1 MPVGDD
7 DTIASS
13 EPAATPASPT
23 SSLEAVELVAKRYR
37 IVRWLGGGGMGRVYE
52 VVDTELDE
60 RIALKVLRGGL
71 SADALE
77 RFRREVKLTRRI
89 LHRNVAR
96 MFDIGDHGDE
106 KFLTMELVD
115 GESLA
120 GRARTALPWTELQPM
135 AVQICAGLAAAH
147 AAGVVHRDLKPDNVL
162 IERGTQRVV
171 LTDFG
176 VARGGADPSVTQLG
190 VVVGTPRYM
199 SPEQLAGGEV
209 SARSDLFSL
218 GLMLYELAAGTRPW
232 SGDSAIAIAIAQQ
245 TVPPRPLVA
254 LVPPSFAALI
264 ARCLELDPARRP
276 ASAAEIGEA
285 IELTTEAPASVVA
298 AGVPA
303 TQSGRAVRTVEALPT
318 HATSLTTVAVLPVA
332 CGPGDEYLADGMLDD
347 LIDTLSSS
355 PTIRVRPAGV
365 VRTLTEPDPRVVGR
379 RLEVDHVVVVSIRRS
394 PTGLRI
400 AARLINVADGFQV
413 WVHRT
418 ECVDAEI
425 LAISEAL
432 GRGIAAAL
440 SSRASIATRP
450 TDPRAVDLYLR
461 ARAELRRFW
470 GDHTQKAAEL
480 LTEAAAIA
488 PTSAPIL
495 GALAYATVQT
505 WVMRGSVELYPA
517 ARLAIERGLASGHGD
532 AYLAAAIF
540 KFNHGDLEEGAR
552 ALGAA
557 LVRAPMSAQ
566 VHELAGRILIETA
579 ATDEARHHFATALA
593 LDPGRA
599 QVIDMDLARID
610 ALLGDWASATARMQR
625 LLADPDQPIAQLG
638 AVVETRLAGWRGD
651 RDAVLVASTRFLPRV
666 DHAGPGSLLAFI
678 RESARAGSLDLD
690 AWRSLALQFAAAGRP
705 RRPQVFSFQL
715 LAEVAVSVGTTE
727 LVLEVLDQAQS
738 AGLLDVFWLDR
749 CPLFAPL
756 RQLPAFIATR
766 DRVAARAHRV
776 HAAIRDVAGG

>member
-7 DTIASS
+7 ETVASS
-13 EPAATPASPT
+13 VPAAAATNAIES
-23 SSLEAVELVAKRYR
+23 VELVAKRYR

-60 RIALKVLRGGL
+60 RVALKVLRGGL

-120 GRARTALPWTELQPM
+120 GRAGAPMPWAELQPM

-147 AAGVVHRDLKPDNVL
+147 ERGVVHRDLKPDNVL
-162 IERGTQRVV
+162 IERETQRVV

-176 VARGGADPSVTQLG
+176 VARGGAGDAAVTQLG
-190 VVVGTPRYM
+190 AVVGTPRYM
-199 SPEQLAGGEV
+199 SPEQLAGREV
-209 SARSDLFSL
+209 DARSDLFSL
-218 GLMLYELAAGTRPW
+218 GLVLYELATGSRPW

-245 TVPPRPLVA
+245 TVPPRPLAAV
-254 LVPPSFAALI
+254 VPPSFAAI
-264 ARCLELDPARRP
+264 VARCIELEPAKRP
-276 ASAAEIGEA
+276 ASATEVGEA
-285 IELTTEAPASVVA
+285 IARATEAPARMVA
-298 AGVPA
+298 QAHA
-303 TQSGRAVRTVEALPT
+303 TQTVRATRTLDITPT
-318 HATSLTTVAVLPVA
+318 HVTALTTVAVLPVA
-332 CGPGDEYLADGMLDD
+332 CGPGDEYLADGVLDD

-365 VRTLTEPDPRVVGR
+365 VRSVTEPDPRVVGR
-379 RLEVDHVVVVSIRRS
+379 ALEVDHVVVASLRRV
-394 PTGLRI
+394 PAGLRI

-418 ECVDAEI
+418 ECADAEI
-425 LAISEAL
+425 LAVSEAL
-432 GRGIAAAL
+432 GRGIATAL

-470 GDHTQKAAEL
+470 GNHTQIAMEH

-505 WVMRGSVELYPA
+505 WVMRGAVELYPQVQA
-517 ARLAIERGLASGHGD
+517 AIERGLAAGHGD
-532 AYLAAAIF
+532 AHLASAVF
-540 KFNHGDLEEGAR
+540 KFNHGELEEGGR
-552 ALGAA
+552 ALATA
-557 LVRAPMSAQ
+557 LARAPMSAQ
-566 VHELAGRILIETA
+566 IHELTGRMLLETE
-579 ATDEARHHFATALA
+579 ATDEARHHLATAVA

-599 QVIDMDLARID
+599 QVIDMDLARVD
-610 ALLGDWASATARMQR
+610 ALLGDWPSATARMQR
-625 LLADPDQPIAQLG
+625 LLADPDKPIAQLG
-638 AVVETRLAGWRGD
+638 AIVETRLAGWRGD
-651 RDAVLVASTRFLPRV
+651 REAVIAASTRFLPRL
-666 DHAGPGSLLAFI
+666 DNDGPGILLGFI
-678 RESARAGSLDLD
+678 RESIRANHVDLEN
-690 AWRSLALQFAAAGRP
+690 WRGLSTRFAAPGHP
-705 RRPQVFSFQL
+705 KRPQVFSFQL
-715 LAEVAVSVGTTE
+715 LAEVTVTLGSAELAVE
-727 LVLEVLDQAQS
+727 VLEQAQR
-738 AGLLDVFWLDR
+738 AGLIDVLWLDR
-749 CPLFAPL
+749 CPLFATIREAPG
-756 RQLPAFIATR
+756 FIAIR
-766 DRVAARAHRV
+766 ERVAAQARRV
-776 HAAIRDVAGG
+776 HAAIRGS